1 MKRTAAFL
9 LSLTLVWLQVMGSV
23 QPVGTPAAD
32 QTCGC
37 CAGQPACCC
46 VTESA
51 PVSVPLPATPAPAPV
66 TVDFTAVL
74 ARVVAWTL
82 PATGPAIVSSA
93 DSSSAASS
101 ACPLFQRDCALL
113 I

>member
-9 LSLTLVWLQVMGSV
+9 LSLTLVWLQVVVSV
-23 QPVGTPAAD
+23 PPMGTPPAA

-51 PVSVPLPATPAPAPV
+51 PVSVPLPAAPAPAPAA
-66 TVDFTAVL
+66 VDFTAL
-74 ARVVAWTL
+74 PARVVAWTL
-82 PATGPAIVSSA
+82 PATGPAIVSSTE
-93 DSSSAASS
+93 SSSAFSS
-101 ACPLFQRDCALL
+101 AGPLFQRDCALL